1 MNNDNLPELRDIHLP
16 DGDISW
22 FPIAYGWWVILGGL
36 AVLFIITELFIY
48 LRRKSKKRYA
58 LRLLHDIPSA
68 NIVNAAGQMSEILRR
83 ICVFKYPQAAA
94 MFGKEW
100 LDFLNRHSKKA
111 LETPA
116 AGLLLNA
123 PYISPETQ
131 TYTTQDL
138 QTLRSFCAEWIGE
151 NL

>member
-1 MNNDNLPELRDIHLP
+1 MGNDNLPELRDIHLP
-16 DGDISW
+16 DVDISW
-22 FPIAYGWWVILGGL
+22 FPIAYGWWIILGTL
-36 AVLFIITELFIY
+36 TAALILTELLLY

-58 LRLLHDIPSA
+58 LRLLQEIPNA
-68 NIVNAAGQMSEILRR
+68 NVITAAGQMSEILRR

-100 LDFLNRHSKKA
+100 LDFLNRHCKRP
-111 LETPA
+111 LEQSA

-123 PYISPETQ
+123 PYIPAESR
-131 TYTTQDL
+131 TYTMQNL
-138 QTLRSFCAEWIGE
+138 QTLRSFCTEWIGE